1 MIPMETIEKTKMLK
15 NLFDVTQKAIETGQI
30 VKFNRV
36 FYAID
41 QSLIFKVEIIKN
53 NEAFNELEGGLLN
66 QEQAQKVIDFA
77 NQKRKHSP

>member
-1 MIPMETIEKTKMLK
+1 MIPMETTEKTKMLK